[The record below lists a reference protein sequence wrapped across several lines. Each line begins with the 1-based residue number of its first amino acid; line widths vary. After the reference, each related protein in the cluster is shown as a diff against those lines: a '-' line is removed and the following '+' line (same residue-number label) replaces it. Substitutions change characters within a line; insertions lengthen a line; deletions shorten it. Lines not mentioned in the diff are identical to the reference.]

1 MKRFHL
7 FEWED
12 QEWFPVFIRNFGTDF
27 LQFISNKTD
36 FYQAVVPVIKKGL
49 AQSCTDT
56 IIDLASGGGGGW
68 QRLAPHLKPDHP
80 ELKIIL
86 TDFYPN
92 IPAFKEMK
100 NRDRVFDYKREP
112 INALNVPAQL
122 KGFRTQFL
130 SFHHFKEAEAQRILQ
145 NAVNNKVPIGIF
157 EGQERTIGNLIKNL
171 FSPIFILLT
180 TPFIRPFKLSR
191 ILFTYFIP
199 IVPLFV
205 LWDGVV
211 SVLRTYTPEEMQ
223 AMTERLENGDSYHW
237 EIGTTKEK
245 GILIQYL
252 LGYPKSIGN
261 R

>member
-7 FEWED
+7 FELED
-12 QEWFPVFIRNFGTDF
+12 QEWFPAFIRNFGTDF
-27 LQFISNKTD
+27 LQFVSNKAD

-49 AQSCTDT
+49 EKSGTDT

-68 QRLAPHLKPDHP
+68 QRLAQHLKPDHP
-80 ELKIIL
+80 NLKIIL

-92 IPAFKEMK
+92 IPAFKEMQ
-100 NRDRVFDYKREP
+100 NRD
-112 INALNVPAQL
+112 
-122 KGFRTQFL
+122 QFL
-130 SFHHFKEAEAQRILQ
+130 SFHHFKEAEAQLILQ

-171 FSPIFILLT
+171 FSPIFILLA

-252 LGYPKSIGN
+252 LGYPTID
-261 R
+261 RTERREQR

>member
-49 AQSCTDT
+49 AQSGTDT

-68 QRLAPHLKPDHP
+68 QRLAQHLKPDHP

-100 NRDRVFDYKREP
+100 NRDRVFDYTTES
-112 INALNVPAQL
+112 INALDVPPQL

-180 TPFIRPFKLSR
+180 TPFIRPFKLNR

-205 LWDGVV
+205 LWDGVC
-211 SVLRTYTPEEMQ
+211 LLYTSPSPRDATLSRMPSS
-223 AMTERLENGDSYHW
+223 A
-237 EIGTTKEK
+237 
-245 GILIQYL
+245 
-252 LGYPKSIGN
+252 
-261 R
+261 